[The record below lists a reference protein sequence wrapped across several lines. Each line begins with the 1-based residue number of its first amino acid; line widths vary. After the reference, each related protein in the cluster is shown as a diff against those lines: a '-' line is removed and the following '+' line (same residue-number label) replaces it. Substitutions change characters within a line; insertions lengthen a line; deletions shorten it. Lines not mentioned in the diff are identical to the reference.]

1 MLGTVVLVLQ
11 FADDLFDGVFDGDQ
25 AGDAAVFI
33 HDDSHMLAGALHLVE
48 QVVDRLGF
56 GHQHRV
62 TDDGFDIAGYR
73 RGIERRGAH
82 GILQVCHADQI
93 IHIIADDRYTGESG
107 TGAQFQHVLQ
117 RLPAF
122 DANHISARHHDLTRQ
137 RFGQRQYVAQHFG
150 NLRVEIIRL
159 DQTIYGGAPLFELD
173 FFKLLIVRQII
184 RMTFRILLSADFSEW
199 RQSHR
204 DRRRIGML
212 QHQIDRFGGARATWT
227 DQQRNHRDHQREHEA
242 DKQSRP

>member
-1 MLGTVVLVLQ
+1 
-11 FADDLFDGVFDGDQ
+11 
-25 AGDAAVFI
+25 
-33 HDDSHMLAGALHLVE
+33 MLAGALHLVE

-122 DANHISARHHDLTRQ
+122 DANHISARHHSNDVSHPSVR
-137 RFGQRQYVAQHFG
+137 RF
-150 NLRVEIIRL
+150 
-159 DQTIYGGAPLFELD
+159 
-173 FFKLLIVRQII
+173 
-184 RMTFRILLSADFSEW
+184 
-199 RQSHR
+199 
-204 DRRRIGML
+204 
-212 QHQIDRFGGARATWT
+212 
-227 DQQRNHRDHQREHEA
+227 
-242 DKQSRP
+242 